1 MTCQIDRLVEAI
13 FGGADALAVNTK
25 LKELEARQ
33 AALTDKLGG
42 TPDAEPLLH
51 PALATIY
58 RDKVASSDT
67 RCEHRARVK
76 RRSSCRA
83 LIDSVQLVPV
93 GNDLEIELLGFGRLL
108 AVSETAL
115 HWAGTRWRT
124 RPCKSRWLRGHA
136 TSGAV
141 TPSQPRPV
149 HCYGLEGA
157 SGAQAQAQAAAETRS
172 QEVASERSET
182 PKINLAK
189 LQTPSH
195 DGSDEKTYR
204 TPSFPV
210 SNPRGF
216 IDATTCPGS
225 VLRCQFRRQ
234 SGAALSV
241 RAPARY
247 VINVRL
253 TYRPAQRRLKAIPEG
268 ARCRPHGICR
278 KDEMH

>member
-1 MTCQIDRLVEAI
+1 MIWPAPGLCRRRP
-13 FGGADALAVNTK
+13 
-25 LKELEARQ
+25 AR
-33 AALTDKLGG
+33 
-42 TPDAEPLLH
+42 
-51 PALATIY
+51 
-58 RDKVASSDT
+58 
-67 RCEHRARVK
+67 
-76 RRSSCRA
+76 
-83 LIDSVQLVPV
+83 
-93 GNDLEIELLGFGRLL
+93 
-108 AVSETAL
+108 
-115 HWAGTRWRT
+115 AGTRWRT

-157 SGAQAQAQAAAETRS
+157 SGAPAQAQAAAETRS

-225 VLRCQFRRQ
+225 VLRCRFINNPEPRCPCVLLLDTSSMSGSRIDQLNAGLKQFQ
-234 SGAALSV
+234 KELAADPM
-241 RAPARY
+241 AY
-247 VINVRL
+247 VGKTRCTKSLDAAYVHVL
-253 TYRPAQRRLKAIPEG
+253 TTKR
-268 ARCRPHGICR
+268 
-278 KDEMH
+278 